1 MPPERRLPQTDRVFL
16 LSTVTPVFR
25 GSGYLRLLV
34 EELERLRQELASK
47 SIRLELGE
55 AIFVADSPIDHSEGV
70 LAELASEHD
79 WIRVLTL
86 SRNYGQ
92 HPATVAGILHSS
104 GDWIATLDEDLQH
117 HPKTLLPMLAL
128 AVHGHHD
135 VVYAKPLGPVHRSG
149 FRNVSSRLFKQLVI
163 RLSGNRFAASF
174 NSFRLMRGS
183 VARASAAVSSHDT
196 YFDVALTWFTDRLTS
211 WETELRDPRGV
222 DDSGYR
228 LGALLSHARRMLYSS
243 EIGVLRL
250 GTAVGLLAL
259 FTSLA
264 LGAFVVI
271 FKLARPELIQVR
283 GWPSLFV
290 AIAFFGGLTTF
301 LAGLALEFSASLVL
315 GAQGRPT
322 FFVIDR
328 TPDDVLSVDLDRLS
342 QR

>member
-1 MPPERRLPQTDRVFL
+1 MSPERPLPQTDRVFL

-25 GSGYLRLLV
+25 GSRYLRQLV
-34 EELERLRQELASK
+34 EELERLREDLASK
-47 SIRLELGE
+47 SIRLELRE
-55 AIFVADSPIDHSEGV
+55 AIFVADSPIDDSEGV
-70 LAELASEHD
+70 LAKLASEHD

-117 HPKTLLPMLAL
+117 HPKTLLPMLAM
-128 AVHGHHD
+128 AVAGHHD

-149 FRNVSSRLFKQLVI
+149 FRNVSSRLFKRVVI
-163 RLSGNRFAASF
+163 RLSGNRFAADF

-183 VARASAAVSSHDT
+183 VARASAAVSGHDT

-211 WETELRDPRGV
+211 CETELRDPRGA
-222 DDSGYR
+222 DSGYR

-243 EIGVLRL
+243 EIGALRL

-271 FKLARPELIQVR
+271 FKLARPELVQMR
-283 GWPSLFV
+283 GWPSLIL
-290 AIAFFGGLTTF
+290 AISFFGGLTTF
-301 LAGLALEFSASLVL
+301 LAGLAVEFSASLVL
-315 GAQGRPT
+315 RAQGRPT

-328 TPDDVLSVDLDRLS
+328 TADNVLSVDLDRFS
-342 QR
+342 HR

>member
-1 MPPERRLPQTDRVFL
+1 MSREGRLPQTDRVLL

-25 GSGYLRLLV
+25 GSGYLRQLV
-34 EELERLRQELASK
+34 EELDCLRQELASK
-47 SIRLELGE
+47 SIRVELGE
-55 AIFVADSPIDHSEGV
+55 AIFVADSPIDDSEAV

-117 HPKTLLPMLAL
+117 HPKSLLPMLAL
-128 AVHGHHD
+128 AVAGHHD
-135 VVYAKPLGPVHRSG
+135 VVYAKPLAPVHRSG
-149 FRNVSSRLFKQLVI
+149 FRNVSSRLFKQLVT
-163 RLSGNRFAASF
+163 RLTGNRFAASF

-183 VARASAAVSSHDT
+183 VARASAAVSRHDT

-211 WETELRDPRGV
+211 WETELLDPR

-228 LGALLSHARRMLYSS
+228 IGALLSHARRMLYSS
-243 EIGVLRL
+243 EIAALRL
-250 GTAVGLLAL
+250 GTALGLLAL

-264 LGAFVVI
+264 LGALVVL

-283 GWPSLFV
+283 GWPSLIV
-290 AIAFFGGLTTF
+290 AISFFGGLTTF

-328 TPDDVLSVDLDRLS
+328 TPDDVLSVDLDRLF
-342 QR
+342 QP